1 MKPNNELLRTSFDE
15 VALLYD
21 QVRPGY
27 PERLFDDV
35 VALSG
40 IPPQGRILE
49 IGCGTGQAT
58 LPFARR
64 GYQIQCV
71 ELGASM
77 AAVARQNLMDYPA
90 VDFWVGAFESWPVE
104 SAAFDLA
111 IAATAFHWID
121 PAIG

>member
-77 AAVARQNLMDYPA
+77 AAGSSPKP
-90 VDFWVGAFESWPVE
+90 VGYSGVGFLGGALEGLP
-104 SAAFDLA
+104 
-111 IAATAFHWID
+111 
-121 PAIG
+121 